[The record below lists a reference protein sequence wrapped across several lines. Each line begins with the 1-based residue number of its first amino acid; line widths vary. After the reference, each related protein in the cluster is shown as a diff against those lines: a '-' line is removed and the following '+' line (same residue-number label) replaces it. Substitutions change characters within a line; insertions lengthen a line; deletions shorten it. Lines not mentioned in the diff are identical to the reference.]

1 MSNLEFY
8 TALSALWIG
17 LCFFPYILDR
27 IIVRGLFGAM
37 ASYSPDAKPQTTWA
51 QRAARAHTVAVES
64 FVAFAPLAIIA
75 MIKMPEDSYPG
86 ILAMT
91 YFIGIFAHYWIYLFG
106 IPVLRTLTFV
116 LAVLSTLGLG
126 LRVLGVI

>member
-8 TALSALWIG
+8 TALSATWIG
-17 LCFFPYILDR
+17 ICCLPYILDR
-27 IIVRGLFGAM
+27 VLVRGLFGAL
-37 ASYSPDAKPQTTWA
+37 ANYSQDAKPQSEWA
-51 QRAARAHTVAVES
+51 QRACRAHTVAVET

-75 MIKMPEDSYPG
+75 MIKLPEDNYPG

-91 YFIGIFAHYWIYLFG
+91 YFIGIFAHYWIYLIG
-106 IPVLRTLTFV
+106 IPMLRTLAFV
-116 LAVLSTLGLG
+116 LAMLSTLGLG